1 MLTIAAALPAWAA
14 TVTWNVAGSG
24 DWDTTTGNWTG
35 GSPTDNLYVE
45 GDAAVF
51 SNTAGGLITITSSVS
66 PGSTTVSA
74 ASGSYTFQTG
84 GIATGTLAK
93 SGAAR
98 YPSKRQHL
106 YWRYHHH
113 FRQLRVV

>member
-51 SNTAGGLITITSSVS
+51 SNTAGGLDHH
-66 PGSTTVSA
+66 
-74 ASGSYTFQTG
+74 YFER
-84 GIATGTLAK
+84 LARLNF
-93 SGAAR
+93 GQR
-98 YPSKRQHL
+98 R
-106 YWRYHHH
+106 
-113 FRQLRVV
+113 